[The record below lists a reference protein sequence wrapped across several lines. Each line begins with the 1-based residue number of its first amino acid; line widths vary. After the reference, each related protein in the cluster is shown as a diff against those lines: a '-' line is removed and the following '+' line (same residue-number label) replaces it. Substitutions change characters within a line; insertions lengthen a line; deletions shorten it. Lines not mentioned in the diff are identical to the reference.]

1 MYHDISDHELIEWCN
16 KWDLLTKIQKRLIA
30 LLEESPRVGNY
41 SDIVKFCG
49 INVNNQTANVKQIK
63 KLVEW
68 GIITISDFE
77 EKDKEELE
85 HQIGIAINSR
95 TKTFRL
101 TENWFKTFSD
111 LECDKIMEKAINDVM
126 DKNKKKSVLKILRSK
141 L

>member
-1 MYHDISDHELIEWCN
+1 MYRCVMSDHEIIEWCN
-16 KWDLLTKIQKRLIA
+16 KWDLLTKIQKRLLT

-49 INVNNQTANVKQIK
+49 INVNNQTANMKQIK

-101 TENWFKTFSD
+101 AEDWFKNFSN
-111 LECDKIMEKAINDVM
+111 LENNKIIENRR
-126 DKNKKKSVLKILRSK
+126 N
-141 L
+141 

>member
-1 MYHDISDHELIEWCN
+1 MYHDMSDHSIIEWCN
-16 KWDLLTKIQKRLIA
+16 KWDLLTKIQKRLIT

-49 INVNNQTANVKQIK
+49 INVNNQTANMKQIK

-77 EKDKEELE
+77 EKDKEELG

-101 TENWFKTFSD
+101 AEGWFKAFSD
-111 LECDKIMEKAINDVM
+111 LECNKIIEG
-126 DKNKKKSVLKILRSK
+126 RR
-141 L
+141 

>member
-1 MYHDISDHELIEWCN
+1 MYYDMSDHSIIEWSI
-16 KWDLLTKIQKRLIA
+16 KWDLLTKVQKRLIA

-49 INVNNQTANVKQIK
+49 INVNNQTANTKQIK

-101 TENWFKTFSD
+101 TEGWFKAFSE
-111 LECDKIMEKAINDVM
+111 LENDKIMEK
-126 DKNKKKSVLKILRSK
+126 
-141 L
+141 

>member
-1 MYHDISDHELIEWCN
+1 MYRCCMSDHELIEWCN
-16 KWDLLTKIQKRLIA
+16 KWDLLTKIQKKLIT

-49 INVNNQTANVKQIK
+49 INVNNQTANMKQIK

-77 EKDKEELE
+77 EKDKLELE

-101 TENWFKTFSD
+101 TECWFKTFSD
-111 LECDKIMEKAINDVM
+111 LEYDKIIE
-126 DKNKKKSVLKILRSK
+126 SRG
-141 L
+141 

>member
-1 MYHDISDHELIEWCN
+1 MYYRISDHELIEWCK

-111 LECDKIMEKAINDVM
+111 LECDKIMEKSH
-126 DKNKKKSVLKILRSK
+126 K
-141 L
+141 

>member
-1 MYHDISDHELIEWCN
+1 MYHHISDHELIEWCN
-16 KWDLLTKIQKRLIA
+16 KWDLLSKIQKRLIT

-77 EKDKEELE
+77 ENDKEELE

-111 LECDKIMEKAINDVM
+111 LENNKIMEKP
-126 DKNKKKSVLKILRSK
+126 
-141 L
+141 

>member
-1 MYHDISDHELIEWCN
+1 MYYHISDHELIEWCN
-16 KWDLLTKIQKRLIA
+16 KWDLLSKIQKRLIT

-111 LECDKIMEKAINDVM
+111 LENNKIMEKTINGVM
-126 DKNKKKSVLKILRSK
+126 DKNKKAC
-141 L
+141 

>member
-1 MYHDISDHELIEWCN
+1 MSDNSMIEFCN
-16 KWDLLTKIQKRLIA
+16 KWDLLTKIQKRLIT

-49 INVNNQTANVKQIK
+49 INVNNQNANMKQIK

-77 EKDKEELE
+77 EKDKLEIE
-85 HQIGIAINSR
+85 HQIGIVINSR

-101 TENWFKTFSD
+101 CEDWFSKFFNLENN
-111 LECDKIMEKAINDVM
+111 EIMENRRK
-126 DKNKKKSVLKILRSK
+126 
-141 L
+141 

>member
-1 MYHDISDHELIEWCN
+1 MYHHISDHELIEWCN

-111 LECDKIMEKAINDVM
+111 LENNKIMEKTINGVM
-126 DKNKKKSVLKILRSK
+126 DKNKKAY
-141 L
+141 

>member
-1 MYHDISDHELIEWCN
+1 MYHDMSDHSIIEWSI
-16 KWDLLTKIQKRLIA
+16 KWDLLTKVQKRLIA

-49 INVNNQTANVKQIK
+49 INVNNQTANMKQIK
-63 KLVEW
+63 RLVEW

-77 EKDKEELE
+77 EKDKLELE

-101 TENWFKTFSD
+101 TQNWFDNICK
-111 LECDKIMEKAINDVM
+111 LENQEIVENRRA
-126 DKNKKKSVLKILRSK
+126 
-141 L
+141 

>member
-1 MYHDISDHELIEWCN
+1 MYHRISDHELIEWCN
-16 KWDLLTKIQKRLIA
+16 KWNLLTKIQKRLIT

-49 INVNNQTANVKQIK
+49 INVNNQSANVKQIK

-101 TENWFKTFSD
+101 SENWFKTFSD
-111 LECDKIMEKAINDVM
+111 LENNKIMKKTINDVM
-126 DKNKKKSVLKILRSK
+126 DKNKKAY
-141 L
+141 

>member
-1 MYHDISDHELIEWCN
+1 MYRCTQIIEWCN
-16 KWDLLTKIQKRLIA
+16 KWDLLTKVQKRLIT

-49 INVNNQTANVKQIK
+49 INVNNQTANMKQIK

-77 EKDKEELE
+77 EKDKLELK
-85 HQIGIAINSR
+85 HQIGVAINSR

-101 TENWFKTFSD
+101 TQNWFMNFSN
-111 LECDKIMEKAINDVM
+111 LENNIIAETRRK
-126 DKNKKKSVLKILRSK
+126 
-141 L
+141 

>member
-1 MYHDISDHELIEWCN
+1 MYHDMSDHSIIEWSI
-16 KWDLLTKIQKRLIA
+16 KWDLLSKIQKKLIT

-49 INVNNQTANVKQIK
+49 INVNNQTANMKQIK
-63 KLVEW
+63 RLVEW

-77 EKDKEELE
+77 EKDKLELE

-101 TENWFKTFSD
+101 CEDWFNAVSD
-111 LECDKIMEKAINDVM
+111 LEYNKIVE
-126 DKNKKKSVLKILRSK
+126 NKGK
-141 L
+141 

>member
-1 MYHDISDHELIEWCN
+1 MYHDMSDHSIIEWSI
-16 KWDLLTKIQKRLIA
+16 KWDLLSKIQKRLIT

-49 INVNNQTANVKQIK
+49 INVNNQTANMKQIK

-77 EKDKEELE
+77 EKDKLELE

-101 TENWFKTFSD
+101 CEDWFNAVSD
-111 LECDKIMEKAINDVM
+111 LECNKIVENKEK
-126 DKNKKKSVLKILRSK
+126 
-141 L
+141 